1 MIVLYDMEEVD
12 GVALINKGV
21 GGAALDGVLG
31 AYVDGATG
39 ARLDARF
46 RRADTF
52 RRRGRGGRP
61 RLRDVAIFRGDK
73 SRFVRYAIPE
83 GGCLED
89 AAKVTAPARAQEGV
103 VASAND
109 AAPVLHDEYH
119 AISVV
124 ENGAQE
130 FYVYAS
136 DPDGDWLDID
146 VTSLPLH
153 GELECFDS
161 FHSKTKEVVLAVPY
175 VLAARDLSE
184 EVDRGGRPRPR
195 RRG

>member
-61 RLRDVAIFRGDK
+61 RLRDVAIFRGDE
-73 SRFVRYAIPE
+73 V
-83 GGCLED
+83 
-89 AAKVTAPARAQEGV
+89 ARAPSGTRSRK
-103 VASAND
+103 A
-109 AAPVLHDEYH
+109 
-119 AISVV
+119 
-124 ENGAQE
+124 
-130 FYVYAS
+130 
-136 DPDGDWLDID
+136 
-146 VTSLPLH
+146 
-153 GELECFDS
+153 
-161 FHSKTKEVVLAVPY
+161 
-175 VLAARDLSE
+175 AARKT
-184 EVDRGGRPRPR
+184 RPK
-195 RRG
+195 